1 MNAVRS
7 DGTLPEATP
16 VDFDEQLVAEERAI
30 RRRKI
35 QTFLGRILI
44 GVVVIGAWEVGVEV
58 GWIDRF
64 LYGRPSEIWEF
75 LRERVVTAEWW
86 RNVWV
91 TLSEMLLGVTIGG
104 STGIVA
110 GAILGSWAGLNRLLQ
125 PYVVMLNSVPR
136 LALAPILIIWFGIGE
151 ASKVALVVGLI
162 FFIMLINTRSG
173 MQATDPDIEKVV
185 IVLTASRLQ
194 RLMKVS
200 LPSAVPSILGGLRL
214 SISFGLLAAVA
225 GELIA
230 AKAGLGQL
238 INWAA
243 QMFDMSAIWA
253 VIFSLALMA
262 ATLDFLLSRLES
274 RLLKWQQ
281 TD

>member
-1 MNAVRS
+1 MRP

-16 VDFDEQLVAEERAI
+16 VDSDEQLVAEERAI

-75 LRERVVTAEWW
+75 LRERAVTAEWW

-104 STGIVA
+104 STGIAA

-125 PYVVMLNSVPR
+125 PYVVMLNSIPR
-136 LALAPILIIWFGIGE
+136 LALAPMLIIWFGIGE

-173 MQATDPDIEKVV
+173 MQATDPDVEKVV

-194 RLMKVS
+194 LLMKVS

-225 GELIA
+225 GEIIA

-262 ATLDFLLSRLES
+262 AMLDFLLSRLES
-274 RLLKWQQ
+274 KLLKWQQ

>member
-1 MNAVRS
+1 MRP
-7 DGTLPEATP
+7 DGTLPEAIP
-16 VDFDEQLVAEERAI
+16 VDSDEQLVAEERAI

-75 LRERVVTAEWW
+75 LRVRVVTAEWW

-125 PYVVMLNSVPR
+125 PYVVMLNSIPR
-136 LALAPILIIWFGIGE
+136 LALAPMLIIWFGIGE

-194 RLMKVS
+194 LLMKVS

-262 ATLDFLLSRLES
+262 AMLDFLLSRLES
-274 RLLKWQQ
+274 KLLKWQQ